1 MDHGDR
7 LSRSCWRAAPSSSDI
22 TTFYTLVSSAN
33 IATLL
38 LRIESGWLFT
48 YNKKQGATNQWNW
61 RSENQSMTIN
71 ALLVNWHRLADANW
85 WPINNHTKVV
95 ATHRLSSISVEKISV
110 SYTFQPVCIRTR
122 STHKCLT
129 FEFVHRIVCMLLHG
143 FKNQQQ
149 KHALK
154 QCFEETQVNNTPFR
168 LAVPFAVLYTVDI
181 WLIWIFRNFIF
192 PLFPVFPTGPVHTPC
207 KMKLLLSDLSV

>member
-1 MDHGDR
+1 MTVT
-7 LSRSCWRAAPSSSDI
+7 CINSSGRYQSMKPMIGKSID
-22 TTFYTLVSSAN
+22 
-33 IATLL
+33 
-38 LRIESGWLFT
+38 
-48 YNKKQGATNQWNW
+48 
-61 RSENQSMTIN
+61 QSMTID
-71 ALLVNWHRLADANW
+71 ALLVNWHRFASANR
-85 WPINNHTKVV
+85 WPIDNHTKVV
-95 ATHRLSSISVEKISV
+95 ATHRLSSIGVEKISV
-110 SYTFQPVCIRTR
+110 SHTFQPVRIRTR

-192 PLFPVFPTGPVHTPC
+192 PLFPIFPTGPVHTPC